1 MAPRPKRASVSPALV
16 AFGKR
21 FRRFREAA
29 GLSQERA
36 GRRANEGKG
45 VSSQYIGQVEQGKTR
60 CTREFA
66 ETMDREL
73 GANGELL
80 ELWDDLVMDSAFP
93 TWFDWP
99 PVEAEAV
106 ELVSFEN
113 MVVPGLLQTPAY
125 ASVLLD
131 GAKDA
136 VDARLKRQ
144 GILRREEPPAPTFS
158 LLMDE
163 NVLYRDVGGPGVMHE
178 QFEYLVSRVSTSLRI
193 QIVPATGHLGAS
205 GAFTIATLEDRTE
218 VAYVESAARGLTMS
232 DPDDLAT
239 MSRTLLELRSLALP
253 QGQSTELIRRAAEE
267 RWS

>member
-1 MAPRPKRASVSPALV
+1 MAPRQKRASVSPALV

-21 FRRFREAA
+21 FRRYREAA

-73 GANGELL
+73 GANGDLL

-106 ELVSFEN
+106 ELVSFHAT
-113 MVVPGLLQTPAY
+113 VVDGLLQTPAY
-125 ASVLLD
+125 ASALLY
-131 GAKDA
+131 GAKNV

-144 GILRREEPPAPTFS
+144 GILTREEPPPPIFS
-158 LLMDE
+158 FLMDE
-163 NVLYRDVGGPGVMHE
+163 TVLYRDVGGPEVMRDQLEH
-178 QFEYLVSRVSTSLRI
+178 LIGIISDRLRI
-193 QIVPATGHLGAS
+193 QLVPATGHLGAS

-218 VAYVESAARGLTMS
+218 VAYVETAARGLTMS

-253 QGQSTELIRRAAEE
+253 QDQSIERICRTVEE